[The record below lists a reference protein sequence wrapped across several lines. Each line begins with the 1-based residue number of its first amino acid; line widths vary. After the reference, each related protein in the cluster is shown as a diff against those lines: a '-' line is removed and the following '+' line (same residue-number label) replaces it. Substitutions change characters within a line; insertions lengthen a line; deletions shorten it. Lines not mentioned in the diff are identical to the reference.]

1 MGPAIDAPPATACP
15 VCGTPAPRRIERR
28 ADYDLSSCPACGLTF
43 SHPMRAAD
51 AAFYEASTEYDDKW
65 EFDVVPD
72 RLAELGRRGA
82 LLDLGCGDGRFL
94 SRVTGHFVPTGLDFN
109 PEAVR
114 AARAAR
120 GLQDVHAVALEE
132 LDRWEPDRRFEAITA
147 FHVLEH
153 LEDPRALLAHIARR
167 LVPGGLLAVSVP
179 NPDRWVLRWV
189 REAWDHPPHHLTR
202 WTARA
207 LRSLLEQQ
215 GFDVEEVRSEPLQ
228 RWSQLRSACRDIC
241 WFLAV
246 GPLSF
251 GIGSRWASAL
261 SKGEATRRSAATAAA
276 LARARLGR
284 ALAQLKGG
292 LVESAAVAL
301 ALVLFLPMRL
311 ARWQGKTLLVLAS
324 LGSGVPTGGGVR
336 RP

>member
-1 MGPAIDAPPATACP
+1 M
-15 VCGTPAPRRIERR
+15 
-28 ADYDLSSCPACGLTF
+28 
-43 SHPMRAAD
+43 HAAD

-65 EFDVVPD
+65 EFDFVPV
-72 RLAELGRRGA
+72 RLAELDRHGA

-94 SRVTGHFVPTGLDFN
+94 SRVSEHFAPTGLDFN

-120 GLQDVHAVALEE
+120 GLQDVHAVALTE
-132 LDRWEPDRRFEAITA
+132 LDRWAPDRRFEAITA

-153 LEDPRALLAHIARR
+153 LEDPRAFVAHVARR
-167 LVPGGLLAVSVP
+167 LIPGGLLAVSVP
-179 NPDRWVLRWV
+179 NPDRWVLWWV
-189 REAWDHPPHHLTR
+189 REAWDYPPHHLTR
-202 WTARA
+202 WTARS

-215 GFDVEEVRSEPLQ
+215 GFEVQEVRTEPLR

-241 WFLAV
+241 WSLAV

-261 SKGEATRRSAATAAA
+261 SKREGTRWSSATAVAF
-276 LARARLGR
+276 ARVRLGR
-284 ALAQLKGG
+284 ALARLKGG
-292 LVESAAVAL
+292 LVESGAVAL
-301 ALVLFLPMRL
+301 ALALFLPMRL
-311 ARWQGKTLLVLAS
+311 ARWQGKSLLVLAS
-324 LGSGVPTGGGVR
+324 LGSDALTGDRVR